1 MVALLLAGY
10 FYLRTR
16 PEIGRGRRWLL
27 FGLRFI
33 SLGILLLLLI
43 SPILSFVRQ
52 RRERQQIIVLTDVS
66 ASMELSG
73 PSGRKKDW
81 LRGPGKE
88 LSEKF
93 AAAGYE
99 LHSYDFATGLSLE
112 KENTL
117 LAPALDE
124 LAKKHDFSRVKG
136 ILLLSDGWLRDESL
150 QQVKQLGSPFYAV
163 ADTSRQDKADLSVVR
178 AISNRQAYR
187 NEPTL
192 IRAEVLSEN
201 YNGPATVS
209 LWQGKA
215 ALGSKNV
222 QLKSGQPQNVD
233 FTHRF
238 TQTGFFPYRMEISA
252 AGLNER
258 SQNNNSY
265 PGAIEVLSEKQRV
278 VVLSDSPAW
287 DNKFTLDA
295 IAENPRWETAHY
307 RVQGSQ
313 AWSGEKAVSTL
324 PSGNL
329 AAIVLIN
336 NGAMQLSGNTLN
348 YILAAHKRGVGIL
361 FQGLPVPEL
370 ASVLPLQRS
379 NISSA
384 YQGFMELSPAA
395 ANYPMLNFDS
405 AEMKTVPPLDY
416 YYVTASRGAE
426 VLATIDN
433 PQKSPA
439 IAASTQGSAKT
450 LSMAFLNL
458 WKWQLQSAKGG
469 YRELLANSLTW
480 LANTSQSGYEAI
492 HNSSYFLGEEIN
504 LRLRAQDDIRALR
517 LDLNPELKVTGEDG
531 KEVFRDFMTQSEG
544 EYSAR
549 FVIDKAGSYSFQIQD
564 KVSGEKSEGRFS
576 VSDSSIESRDFDF
589 NLPLLSWLTSD
600 TGGRLFSPSQ
610 IAEWNPVPAQARE
623 FEQREDFAIY
633 RKWWVLA
640 IFILAFSL
648 ELFFRRRWG
657 LL

>member
-233 FTHRF
+233 FTHCF

>member
-1 MVALLLAGY
+1 MAGY
-10 FYLRTR
+10 YYLRTR
-16 PEIGRGRRWLL
+16 PDIGRGRRWLL

-33 SLGILLLLLI
+33 SLSILLLLLI
-43 SPILSFVRQ
+43 SPILSFLRH

-81 LRGPGKE
+81 LRGPSKE

-93 AAAGYE
+93 TAAGYE

-112 KENTL
+112 KQNTL

-201 YNGPATVS
+201 YDGPATVS
-209 LWQGKA
+209 LWLGKA
-215 ALGSKNV
+215 AIGSKNV

-238 TQTGFFPYRMEISA
+238 TQTGFFPYRMEIST

-307 RVQGSQ
+307 RVQGAQ

-433 PQKSPA
+433 AQKSPA
-439 IAASTQGSAKT
+439 IAASTQGGAKT

-600 TGGRLFSPSQ
+600 TGGRLFSPTQ

>member
-1 MVALLLAGY
+1 MAGY

-93 AAAGYE
+93 SAAGYE

-201 YNGPATVS
+201 YNGPATVR

>member
-1 MVALLLAGY
+1 MAGY
-10 FYLRTR
+10 YYFHTR

-27 FGLRFI
+27 FVLRFI

-43 SPILSFVRQ
+43 SPILSFLRH
-52 RRERQQIIVLTDVS
+52 RRERQQILVLTDVS
-66 ASMELSG
+66 ASMDLSG
-73 PSGRKKDW
+73 PSGRKNDW

-93 AAAGYE
+93 AIAGYE
-99 LHSYDFATGLSLE
+99 LHSYDFATGLSPE
-112 KENTL
+112 KDNTL

-136 ILLLSDGWLRDESL
+136 IILISDGWLRDESL
-150 QQVKQLGSPFYAV
+150 QQVKQIGSPFYAI
-163 ADTSRQDKADLSVVR
+163 ADTSRQSKADLSVLR
-178 AISNRQAYR
+178 TISNRQAYR

-192 IRAEVLSEN
+192 IRAEVLAEN
-201 YNGPATVS
+201 YNGPANVS
-209 LWQGKA
+209 LWQGKS
-215 ALGSKNV
+215 ALGSQNV

-238 TQTGFFPYRMEISA
+238 AQTGFFPFRVEINA
-252 AGLNER
+252 TGVNER
-258 SQNNNSY
+258 SKNNNSH

-295 IAENPRWETAHY
+295 ITENPRWETAHY
-307 RVQGSQ
+307 RVQGAQ
-313 AWSGEKAVSTL
+313 AWSGEKSVSSL
-324 PSGNL
+324 PTTSL

-336 NGAMQLSGNTLN
+336 NGGMQLSGNNLN
-348 YILAAHKRGVGIL
+348 YVLSAHKKGVGIL
-361 FQGLPVPEL
+361 FQGLPIPEL

-379 NISSA
+379 NITSS
-384 YQGFMELSPAA
+384 YQGFMELTPTAA
-395 ANYPMLNFDS
+395 SYPMLNFDS

-426 VLATIDN
+426 VLASIDN
-433 PQKSPA
+433 AQKSPA

-469 YRELLANSLTW
+469 YRELLTNSLTW
-480 LANTSQSGYEAI
+480 LANTSPSGYEAI

-517 LDLNPELKVTGEDG
+517 LDLNPELKVVGENG

-589 NLPLLSWLTSD
+589 NLPLLAWLASD
-600 TGGRLFSPSQ
+600 TGGKLFSPAE
-610 IAEWNPVPAQARE
+610 IAGWNPVPAQARE

-640 IFILAFSL
+640 SFILAFSL